1 MNQPATIH
9 AEELYQY
16 IQNGEECVI
25 VDVRT
30 EEEYQALH
38 AEGALLLTLDE
49 CNADAL
55 GQLLAGK
62 GYSKDS
68 SLYLICHS
76 GQRATE
82 AAKALR
88 ETFPQAKVILG
99 GTLAWA
105 QAGLPVKPGGR
116 P

>member
-9 AEELYQY
+9 AEELYQR
-16 IQNGEECVI
+16 IECGEECI
-25 VDVRT
+25 IIDVRT
-30 EEEYQALH
+30 EEEYRALH
-38 AEGALLLTLDE
+38 AKGALLLTLDE
-49 CNADAL
+49 CNADSL
-55 GQLLAGK
+55 GELLAGK

-82 AAKALR
+82 AARTLR
-88 ETFPQAKVILG
+88 EAFPSATVIQG

-105 QAGLPVKPGGR
+105 QAGLPVTPGTQ